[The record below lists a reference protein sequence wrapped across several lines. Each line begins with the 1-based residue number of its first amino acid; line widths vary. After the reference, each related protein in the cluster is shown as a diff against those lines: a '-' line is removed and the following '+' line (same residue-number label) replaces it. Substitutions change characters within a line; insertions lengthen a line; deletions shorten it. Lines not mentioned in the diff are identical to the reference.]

1 MINHLALGR
10 WNLDQPTFESHSYT
24 VYSLQE
30 TEKSFILRSPD
41 LYDIIFVDLMNLV
54 KVIDIPRCKTAI
66 IHIVPTDNK
75 HKNLD
80 SIYCRVEKKFLP
92 AHVLQIGFVPYWW
105 YLSLDKITYIT
116 SSTQLRRQ
124 RRVVIQQLCID
135 WGSKRYIFLRYYSK
149 EGCSLLTKKYEI
161 TFFLRDVSQCSS
173 VFILFSLLLLFLFS
187 VLTAVAIRY
196 FGHIFLLYTNVD
208 TFIWSASYSLS

>member
-1 MINHLALGR
+1 
-10 WNLDQPTFESHSYT
+10 
-24 VYSLQE
+24 
-30 TEKSFILRSPD
+30 
-41 LYDIIFVDLMNLV
+41 MNLV

-75 HKNLD
+75 HKKLD
-80 SIYCRVEKKFLP
+80 SIYCKVEKKFLP

-105 YLSLDKITYIT
+105 YLSLDKVTYIT

-149 EGCSLLTKKYEI
+149 EGCSLLTKKYDNN
-161 TFFLRDVSQCSS
+161 FLTTWCFS
-173 VFILFSLLLLFLFS
+173 VFLCVYSFFIVIIVPFFITDRWSHSLFWPYNSNEYKCWYLYMISFIFIVVLVFVPHTKLILF
-187 VLTAVAIRY
+187 I
-196 FGHIFLLYTNVD
+196 I
-208 TFIWSASYSLS
+208 